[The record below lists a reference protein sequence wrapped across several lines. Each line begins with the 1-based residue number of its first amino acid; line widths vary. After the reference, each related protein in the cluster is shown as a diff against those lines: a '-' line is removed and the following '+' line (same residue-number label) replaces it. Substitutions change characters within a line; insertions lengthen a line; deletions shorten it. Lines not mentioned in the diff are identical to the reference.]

1 MSILNRVEDVFLV
14 LKMHQ
19 AMQIMVISNKHDNGP
34 PESRSGEVAIRVA
47 FSKLGV
53 ASGSLASCVLEG
65 KVPMN
70 RPIQWNLL
78 YPLVLMTCRTTWRIV
93 RQRDLSQAKS

>member
-1 MSILNRVEDVFLV
+1 MSILNVGGGRVSCVENASGDAKLW
-14 LKMHQ
+14 
-19 AMQIMVISNKHDNGP
+19 VISNKHNNGP

-65 KVPMN
+65 EVPMN
-70 RPIQWNLL
+70 RPISMES
-78 YPLVLMTCRTTWRIV
+78 PLPAVLMTCRTT
-93 RQRDLSQAKS
+93 